1 MRHLTLLRLTLLP
14 YVLTD
19 LVHAAGPR
27 PPEGQPPKEIPPHQI
42 YNPVKARPEPK
53 DTPIDNIPGALAV
66 GKQPYLTHQDPDLD
80 IGEIA
85 KQLLEL
91 LHKILDALDDTTTST
106 LRRSG
111 NTPATAAAATT
122 ITSTISTVP
131 NPALRPTG
139 AAFGCGNAAGIHF
152 SCSTSITNFA
162 ALPAATQAGCL
173 CNAYSSADWNAE
185 LLGCYS
191 YARTEPGLQSYAS
204 ALASGTDLCA
214 TEYQALATPSAAA
227 ATTSTSMTSSMS
239 STSTPA
245 PGPTGSTTGGSG
257 ASVLSLGIYEGLA
270 AGVLWGFIVL
280 IGVL

>member
-1 MRHLTLLRLTLLP
+1 MRHLNLLKLSLLP
-14 YVLTD
+14 WALID

-27 PPEGQPPKEIPPHQI
+27 PEAQPPKEIPPHQI

-91 LHKILDALDDTTTST
+91 LDKILDALDDTTTST
-106 LRRSG
+106 VPRSG
-111 NTPATAAAATT
+111 NTPATT
-122 ITSTISTVP
+122 ITSTISAVP
-131 NPALRPTG
+131 NPALRPQG

-191 YARTEPGLQSYAS
+191 YARTESGLQSYAS

-227 ATTSTSMTSSMS
+227 ATTSTSMTSSIS
-239 STSTPA
+239 STATSA
-245 PGPTGSTTGGSG
+245 PGPTGFTTGGSG
-257 ASVLSLGIYEGLA
+257 ASVLSLGIYEGLV

-280 IGVL
+280 VGAL